1 MKITLL
7 SLLLS
12 YVTSFQIAPGTS
24 RISNTALQATTDRR
38 QFATQS
44 LLTLTTGLAAP
55 QVSSAFARGENYVP
69 KFDDL
74 KLIYGLGTSLDNL
87 VKKLSDESTVESG
100 LDGVRMFNR
109 DPNFY
114 TGYAKNYISKSI
126 LRRADEDPR
135 VGYIRSASTL
145 IGSIE
150 SLLQG
155 GAGLVEK
162 DASKEAVKRVEKAQG
177 YIAKFL
183 AESGVEGNADVDAY
197 VKKHPL

>member
-74 KLIYGLGTSLDNL
+74 KLIYGLVRL
-87 VKKLSDESTVESG
+87 VIHRLG
-100 LDGVRMFNR
+100 
-109 DPNFY
+109 P
-114 TGYAKNYISKSI
+114 I
-126 LRRADEDPR
+126 
-135 VGYIRSASTL
+135 
-145 IGSIE
+145 
-150 SLLQG
+150 
-155 GAGLVEK
+155 
-162 DASKEAVKRVEKAQG
+162 
-177 YIAKFL
+177 
-183 AESGVEGNADVDAY
+183 
-197 VKKHPL
+197 